1 MIASHVTLCRG
12 SNMTGCFYLYIS
24 IEFLDIE
31 VTEIY
36 LMTNTAVKKLTKK
49 YEYRG
54 LTILRK

>member
-1 MIASHVTLCRG
+1 
-12 SNMTGCFYLYIS
+12 MTGCFYLYIS

-36 LMTNTAVKKLTKK
+36 LMTNTAVKKLSKK
-49 YEYRG
+49 DEYRG